1 MSVPKG
7 GEALVRYQSVSKWY
21 GQVSALM
28 DVSLSVGAEVVG
40 LVGRNGA
47 GKSTL
52 MKLAGGLL
60 NPSLGEVRICGAVA
74 GSRDANAVLG
84 FSPDIEKLYD
94 RCSGRQFVS
103 WMLRLHGYSASAA
116 RARAAETLDEL
127 GLGAHMHRPIREYSK
142 GMRQRVRLAQ
152 ALAHR
157 PRALLL
163 DAADPRPVHFIGIAG
178 AGMSAESGIATFRD
192 ALTGLWARFDPA
204 ELASEEG
211 FRAQPQRV
219 WDWYA
224 ERRVGVRRAEPNA
237 GHHAL
242 AGFAR
247 RWPGT
252 LVLVTQN
259 VDDLHQRAGNADAI
273 RLHGDILAD
282 RWLQACPRRSACS
295 SSCQTR
301 PPRPACA
308 PACAQSPAPQR
319 LRRPPRAQRQSAPCC
334 QRALQRATLQPRTC
348 RRRRGT

>member
-103 WMLRLHGYSASAA
+103 WMLRLHGYNASAA
-116 RARAAETLDEL
+116 RARASETLDEL

-163 DAADPRPVHFIGIAG
+163 DEPMTGLDPIARHELSERIQQLGKSGLCVLVSSHVLHELEAIVDRVALVHQGRLVAEGPVSELRGQLSEQPHKVR
-178 AGMSAESGIATFRD
+178 IATKEPRALGSRLLALRHVLGIEIGQDGVNVALNGEPGFYA
-192 ALTGLWARFDPA
+192 ALTAIG
-204 ELASEEG
+204 
-211 FRAQPQRV
+211 
-219 WDWYA
+219 
-224 ERRVGVRRAEPNA
+224 AEPN
-237 GHHAL
+237 GLVHEVRPLDDSL
-242 AGFAR
+242 ASVFGY
-247 RWPGT
+247 
-252 LVLVTQN
+252 LV
-259 VDDLHQRAGNADAI
+259 G
-273 RLHGDILAD
+273 
-282 RWLQACPRRSACS
+282 
-295 SSCQTR
+295 
-301 PPRPACA
+301 
-308 PACAQSPAPQR
+308 
-319 LRRPPRAQRQSAPCC
+319 
-334 QRALQRATLQPRTC
+334 
-348 RRRRGT
+348 

>member
-1 MSVPKG
+1 MSTPKG

-163 DAADPRPVHFIGIAG
+163 DEPMTGLDPIARHELSERIQQLGKSGLCVLVSSHVLHELEAIVDRVALVHQGRLVAEGPVSELRGQLSEQPHKVR
-178 AGMSAESGIATFRD
+178 IATKEPRALGSRLLALRHVLGIEIGQDGVNVALNGEPGFYA
-192 ALTGLWARFDPA
+192 ALTAIG
-204 ELASEEG
+204 
-211 FRAQPQRV
+211 
-219 WDWYA
+219 
-224 ERRVGVRRAEPNA
+224 AEPN
-237 GHHAL
+237 GLVHEVRPLDDSL
-242 AGFAR
+242 ASVFGY
-247 RWPGT
+247 
-252 LVLVTQN
+252 LV
-259 VDDLHQRAGNADAI
+259 G
-273 RLHGDILAD
+273 
-282 RWLQACPRRSACS
+282 
-295 SSCQTR
+295 
-301 PPRPACA
+301 
-308 PACAQSPAPQR
+308 
-319 LRRPPRAQRQSAPCC
+319 
-334 QRALQRATLQPRTC
+334 
-348 RRRRGT
+348 

>member
-163 DAADPRPVHFIGIAG
+163 DEPMTGLDPIARHELSERIQQLGKSGLCVLVSSHVLHELEAIVDRVALVHQGRLVAEGPVSELRGQLSEQPHKVR
-178 AGMSAESGIATFRD
+178 IATKEPRALGSRLLALRHVLGIEIGQDGVNVALNGEPGFYA
-192 ALTGLWARFDPA
+192 ALTAIG
-204 ELASEEG
+204 
-211 FRAQPQRV
+211 
-219 WDWYA
+219 
-224 ERRVGVRRAEPNA
+224 AEPN
-237 GHHAL
+237 GLVHEVRPLDDSL
-242 AGFAR
+242 ASVFGY
-247 RWPGT
+247 
-252 LVLVTQN
+252 LV
-259 VDDLHQRAGNADAI
+259 G
-273 RLHGDILAD
+273 
-282 RWLQACPRRSACS
+282 
-295 SSCQTR
+295 
-301 PPRPACA
+301 
-308 PACAQSPAPQR
+308 
-319 LRRPPRAQRQSAPCC
+319 
-334 QRALQRATLQPRTC
+334 
-348 RRRRGT
+348 

>member
-1 MSVPKG
+1 MSAPKG

-163 DAADPRPVHFIGIAG
+163 DEPMTGLDPIARHELSERIQQLGKSGLCVLVSSHVLHELEAIVDRVALVHQGRLVAEGPVSELRGQLSEQPHKVR
-178 AGMSAESGIATFRD
+178 IATKEPRALGSRLLALRHVLGIEIGQDGVNVALNGEPGFYA
-192 ALTGLWARFDPA
+192 ALTAIG
-204 ELASEEG
+204 
-211 FRAQPQRV
+211 
-219 WDWYA
+219 
-224 ERRVGVRRAEPNA
+224 AEPN
-237 GHHAL
+237 GLVHEVRPLDDSL
-242 AGFAR
+242 ASVFGY
-247 RWPGT
+247 
-252 LVLVTQN
+252 LV
-259 VDDLHQRAGNADAI
+259 G
-273 RLHGDILAD
+273 
-282 RWLQACPRRSACS
+282 
-295 SSCQTR
+295 
-301 PPRPACA
+301 
-308 PACAQSPAPQR
+308 
-319 LRRPPRAQRQSAPCC
+319 
-334 QRALQRATLQPRTC
+334 
-348 RRRRGT
+348 

>member
-74 GSRDANAVLG
+74 GSRDANAALG

-116 RARAAETLDEL
+116 RARASETLDEL

-163 DAADPRPVHFIGIAG
+163 DEPMTGLDPIARHELSERIQQLGKSGLCVLVSSHVLHELEAIVDRVALVHQGRLVAEGPVSELRGQLSEQPHKVR
-178 AGMSAESGIATFRD
+178 IATKEPRALGSRLLALRHVLGIEIGQDGVNVALNGEPGFYA
-192 ALTGLWARFDPA
+192 ALTAIG
-204 ELASEEG
+204 
-211 FRAQPQRV
+211 
-219 WDWYA
+219 
-224 ERRVGVRRAEPNA
+224 AEPN
-237 GHHAL
+237 GLVHEVRPLDDSL
-242 AGFAR
+242 ASVFGY
-247 RWPGT
+247 
-252 LVLVTQN
+252 LV
-259 VDDLHQRAGNADAI
+259 G
-273 RLHGDILAD
+273 
-282 RWLQACPRRSACS
+282 
-295 SSCQTR
+295 
-301 PPRPACA
+301 
-308 PACAQSPAPQR
+308 
-319 LRRPPRAQRQSAPCC
+319 
-334 QRALQRATLQPRTC
+334 
-348 RRRRGT
+348 

>member
-84 FSPDIEKLYD
+84 FSRDIEKLYD

-103 WMLRLHGYSASAA
+103 WMLRLHGYNASAA

-163 DAADPRPVHFIGIAG
+163 DEPMTGLDPIARHELSERIQQLGKSGLCVLVSSHVLHELEAIVDRVALVHQGRLVAEGPVSELRGQLSEQPHKVR
-178 AGMSAESGIATFRD
+178 IATKEPRALGSRLLALRHVLGIEIGQDGVNVALNGEPGFYA
-192 ALTGLWARFDPA
+192 ALTAIG
-204 ELASEEG
+204 
-211 FRAQPQRV
+211 
-219 WDWYA
+219 
-224 ERRVGVRRAEPNA
+224 AEPN
-237 GHHAL
+237 GLVHEVRPLDDSL
-242 AGFAR
+242 ASVFGY
-247 RWPGT
+247 
-252 LVLVTQN
+252 LV
-259 VDDLHQRAGNADAI
+259 G
-273 RLHGDILAD
+273 
-282 RWLQACPRRSACS
+282 
-295 SSCQTR
+295 
-301 PPRPACA
+301 
-308 PACAQSPAPQR
+308 
-319 LRRPPRAQRQSAPCC
+319 
-334 QRALQRATLQPRTC
+334 
-348 RRRRGT
+348 